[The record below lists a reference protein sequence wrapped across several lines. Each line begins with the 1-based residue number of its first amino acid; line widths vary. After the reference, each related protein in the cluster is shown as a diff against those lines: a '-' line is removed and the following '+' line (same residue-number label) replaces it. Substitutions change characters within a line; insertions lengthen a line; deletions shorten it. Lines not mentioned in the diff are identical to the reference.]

1 MLKRK
6 FKIIALLF
14 VMISTLTLSTVRAE
28 NETENASAI
37 SEDSATVTSNE
48 QDLETTSSSGETSAI
63 ASYENNFKKGDVYL
77 TGNDVVV
84 NDIIDGNLFVFAN
97 SVTINSQ
104 IGGDAFILAG
114 TVNVGEQGYI
124 FSNLFTCAQNV
135 NISGVVYDLYTTA
148 QTVSINGYVYRDIH
162 VGTNILN
169 INGTI
174 GRNAF
179 VGANQI
185 NFAQPSEQNSE
196 EQQVTSQGIINGDLN
211 YSAPNEISIPEGFVS
226 TAIIIWLLCLWIT
239 PKFLSNTT
247 NIISKKLLS
256 VIGYGL
262 LTPIVIAVAF
272 VILLILGITSKI
284 ALLGLSLL
292 LLLLAI
298 SSSIFV
304 ITINRL
310 ICQKFKIE
318 KTIGIFGMLI
328 LSSIVLWAIGLI
340 PYVGSAI
347 NIITSLIG
355 LGIIVTNIIPVR
367 EKTKKTK
374 KTDKIEK

>member
-1 MLKRK
+1 
-6 FKIIALLF
+6 
-14 VMISTLTLSTVRAE
+14 MISR
-28 NETENASAI
+28 
-37 SEDSATVTSNE
+37 
-48 QDLETTSSSGETSAI
+48 G
-63 ASYENNFKKGDVYL
+63 
-77 TGNDVVV
+77 
-84 NDIIDGNLFVFAN
+84 
-97 SVTINSQ
+97 
-104 IGGDAFILAG
+104 
-114 TVNVGEQGYI
+114 
-124 FSNLFTCAQNV
+124 
-135 NISGVVYDLYTTA
+135 
-148 QTVSINGYVYRDIH
+148 
-162 VGTNILN
+162 
-169 INGTI
+169 
-174 GRNAF
+174 
-179 VGANQI
+179 
-185 NFAQPSEQNSE
+185 
-196 EQQVTSQGIINGDLN
+196 
-211 YSAPNEISIPEGFVS
+211 GFVS

-310 ICQKFKIE
+310 ICHKFKIE

>member
-211 YSAPNEISIPEGFVS
+211 YSAPNEFSIPEGSVSGSANYSKSTEKSSLNIKDYMISLGGFVS

-304 ITINRL
+304 ITINRF
-310 ICQKFKIE
+310 ICQKFKIQLE
-318 KTIGIFGMLI
+318 F
-328 LSSIVLWAIGLI
+328 SVC
-340 PYVGSAI
+340 
-347 NIITSLIG
+347 
-355 LGIIVTNIIPVR
+355 
-367 EKTKKTK
+367 
-374 KTDKIEK
+374 

>member
-1 MLKRK
+1 M
-6 FKIIALLF
+6 
-14 VMISTLTLSTVRAE
+14 
-28 NETENASAI
+28 
-37 SEDSATVTSNE
+37 
-48 QDLETTSSSGETSAI
+48 
-63 ASYENNFKKGDVYL
+63 
-77 TGNDVVV
+77 
-84 NDIIDGNLFVFAN
+84 
-97 SVTINSQ
+97 
-104 IGGDAFILAG
+104 
-114 TVNVGEQGYI
+114 
-124 FSNLFTCAQNV
+124 
-135 NISGVVYDLYTTA
+135 
-148 QTVSINGYVYRDIH
+148 
-162 VGTNILN
+162 LN

-211 YSAPNEISIPEGFVS
+211 YSAPNEISIPEGSVSGSANYSKSTEKSSLNIKDYMISLGGFVS

-318 KTIGIFGMLI
+318 KQLEF
-328 LSSIVLWAIGLI
+328 SVC
-340 PYVGSAI
+340 
-347 NIITSLIG
+347 
-355 LGIIVTNIIPVR
+355 
-367 EKTKKTK
+367 
-374 KTDKIEK
+374 

>member
-1 MLKRK
+1 M
-6 FKIIALLF
+6 
-14 VMISTLTLSTVRAE
+14 
-28 NETENASAI
+28 
-37 SEDSATVTSNE
+37 
-48 QDLETTSSSGETSAI
+48 
-63 ASYENNFKKGDVYL
+63 
-77 TGNDVVV
+77 
-84 NDIIDGNLFVFAN
+84 
-97 SVTINSQ
+97 
-104 IGGDAFILAG
+104 
-114 TVNVGEQGYI
+114 
-124 FSNLFTCAQNV
+124 
-135 NISGVVYDLYTTA
+135 
-148 QTVSINGYVYRDIH
+148 
-162 VGTNILN
+162 LN

-211 YSAPNEISIPEGFVS
+211 YSASKEISIPEGSVSGSANYSKSTEKSSLNIKDYMISLGGFVS

-374 KTDKIEK
+374 KTKKTDKIEK

>member
-1 MLKRK
+1 MEDL
-6 FKIIALLF
+6 FLQLLLF
-14 VMISTLTLSTVRAE
+14 
-28 NETENASAI
+28 
-37 SEDSATVTSNE
+37 
-48 QDLETTSSSGETSAI
+48 
-63 ASYENNFKKGDVYL
+63 
-77 TGNDVVV
+77 
-84 NDIIDGNLFVFAN
+84 
-97 SVTINSQ
+97 
-104 IGGDAFILAG
+104 
-114 TVNVGEQGYI
+114 GY
-124 FSNLFTCAQNV
+124 
-135 NISGVVYDLYTTA
+135 
-148 QTVSINGYVYRDIH
+148 YVY
-162 VGTNILN
+162 
-169 INGTI
+169 
-174 GRNAF
+174 
-179 VGANQI
+179 
-185 NFAQPSEQNSE
+185 
-196 EQQVTSQGIINGDLN
+196 
-211 YSAPNEISIPEGFVS
+211 
-226 TAIIIWLLCLWIT
+226 WIT

-367 EKTKKTK
+367 EKTKKTNKTK

>member
-84 NDIIDGNLFVFAN
+84 NDIIDGNLFVLAN

-162 VGTNILN
+162 VGTNMLN

-211 YSAPNEISIPEGFVS
+211 YSAPNEISIPEGSVSGSANYSKSTEKSSLNIKDYMISLGGFVS

-284 ALLGLSLL
+284 A
-292 LLLLAI
+292 
-298 SSSIFV
+298 
-304 ITINRL
+304 
-310 ICQKFKIE
+310 
-318 KTIGIFGMLI
+318 
-328 LSSIVLWAIGLI
+328 
-340 PYVGSAI
+340 
-347 NIITSLIG
+347 
-355 LGIIVTNIIPVR
+355 
-367 EKTKKTK
+367 
-374 KTDKIEK
+374 